1 MTDVALDRSAEVTRT
16 PVQLSSRD
24 LTRHFTTRVPGR
36 FVNAKRIV
44 RAVDNVS
51 LELVAGKVTAIVG
64 ESGSGKSVL
73 ARMLARIVRPTSGE
87 LFLEGKQ
94 IDLTSRR
101 TLAYASKVQLVL
113 QDPFA
118 SNNPVHQVR
127 HSLERP
133 LLLHGAEHSD
143 VEELAMAALRRVSL
157 EPPDRFFSRYP
168 HELSG
173 GQLQRVSIARALCV
187 KPNVL
192 LADEPIS
199 MLDVSVRL
207 GILNLLKGLC
217 DNEHLAILYITHDI
231 ASARYLA
238 DETIV
243 MYAGQVVERSR
254 GTDLV
259 DEPTHPYTQLLI
271 ASVPDPSDP
280 TSQAH
285 QKSEHSTFAI
295 ADVGCRFAPRCP
307 HAMDICR
314 TTDPPDF
321 KVGEG
326 HISHCWLHANE
337 PEAVVEVALPERP
350 REGGTTKT

>member
-1 MTDVALDRSAEVTRT
+1 VSDVTEPTRT
-16 PVQLSSRD
+16 AVQLSARD
-24 LTRHFTTRVPGR
+24 LTRHFVTRVPGR
-36 FVNAKRIV
+36 FVKAKHIV

-51 LELVAGKVTAIVG
+51 LDLRAGKITAVVG

-73 ARMLARIVRPTSGE
+73 ARMLARIVKPTSGQLYLDGTE
-87 LFLEGKQ
+87 IPVGA
-94 IDLTSRR
+94 RR
-101 TLAYASKVQLVL
+101 TLAYTSEVQLVL

-118 SNNPVHQVR
+118 SNNPVHRVR

-133 LLLHGAEHSD
+133 LLIHGAEKSH
-143 VEELAMAALRRVSL
+143 VEELARAALARVSL
-157 EPPDRFFSRYP
+157 DPPDKFMDRYP

-187 KPNVL
+187 RPSVL

-207 GILNLLKGLC
+207 GVLNLLKGLC
-217 DNEHLAILYITHDI
+217 DNEHLAVLYITHDI
-231 ASARYLA
+231 ASARYIA

-243 MYAGQVVERSR
+243 MYAGQIVERSH

-259 DEPTHPYTQLLI
+259 DTPTHPYTQLLI
-271 ASVPDPSDP
+271 ASVPNPADP
-280 TSQAH
+280 TSQA
-285 QKSEHSTFAI
+285 SESKEHTTFAI
-295 ADVGCRFAPRCP
+295 AEQGCRFAPRCP
-307 HAMDICR
+307 HVMDICR

-326 HISHCWLHANE
+326 HLSHCWLHANE
-337 PEAVVEVALPERP
+337 PEAVVELAPEVRR
-350 REGGTTKT
+350 REGEKTKT

>member
-1 MTDVALDRSAEVTRT
+1 MLS
-16 PVQLSSRD
+16 PVQLSARH

-36 FVNAKRIV
+36 FLNAKRVV
-44 RAVDNVS
+44 RAVDDVS
-51 LELVAGKVTAIVG
+51 LDLIKGQVTAIVG

-73 ARMLARIVRPTSGE
+73 AKMLARIIAPTSGD
-87 LFLEGKQ
+87 LVLEGTPIPGRAK
-94 IDLTSRR
+94 R
-101 TLAYASKVQLVL
+101 TLDYASKVQLVL
-113 QDPFA
+113 QDPYA
-118 SNNPVHQVR
+118 STNPVHRVR

-133 LLLHGAEHSD
+133 LLIHGADKIE
-143 VEELAMAALRRVSL
+143 VEDLAKAALSRVSL
-157 EPPDRFFSRYP
+157 DPPERFLDRYP

-243 MYAGQVVERSR
+243 MYAGQIVERSH
-254 GTDLV
+254 GTGLV

-280 TSQAH
+280 KGIGPQTGEHTS
-285 QKSEHSTFAI
+285 FAV
-295 ADVGCRFAPRCP
+295 ASVGCRFAPRCP
-307 HAMDICR
+307 FAMDICR
-314 TTDPPDF
+314 TDDPPDF

-326 HISHCWLHANE
+326 HTSRCWLHASE
-337 PEAVVEVALPERP
+337 PEAVVEIALPERR
-350 REGGTTKT
+350 REGESTKT